1 MTGEGIPVT
10 TRKGRAHVRE
20 RLAHFDRL
28 ERFAVL
34 ATDNE
39 GHPYTSLIAFAVT
52 PDLKQ
57 VVFATP
63 KATRKY
69 RNIVKGKHVALLL
82 DNRAREKK
90 DVMSAEAI
98 TIVGLAC
105 PLRKGARRD
114 EMAALFLEKHPD
126 LTVFVDSPT
135 TALIC
140 VDILECVHVGR
151 FQTVT
156 IWKTEY
162 YKEDHDENRLHRS
175 RQSR

>member
-1 MTGEGIPVT
+1 MAGERIPVT
-10 TRKGRAHVRE
+10 TRKGRAQIQE
-20 RLAHFDRL
+20 RLSHFDRL

-39 GHPYTSLIAFAVT
+39 GHPYTSLVAFALT

-57 VVFATP
+57 LVFATP

-82 DNRAREKK
+82 DNRAGDKK

-98 TIVGLAC
+98 TIVGMAR
-105 PLRKGARRD
+105 PLRKGAHRD
-114 EMAALFLEKHPD
+114 GMAALFLEKHPD
-126 LTVFVDSPT
+126 LTVFVGSPT

-140 VDILECVHVGR
+140 VDIQECVHVGR

-156 IWKTEY
+156 VWETKYHQE
-162 YKEDHDENRLHRS
+162 E
-175 RQSR
+175 